1 MIDITDLIVENPVR
15 QRGASRLSVS
25 RMAPSRVDSERS
37 QIDFEFGKTAQCTS
51 IVNSADVKI
60 VFLPVIRERTYC
72 FTGVVPVSICR
83 IQKTVLLIRKASR

>member
-37 QIDFEFGKTAQCTS
+37 QIDFEVGKTAQCTS

-60 VFLPVIRERTYC
+60 VLPVIRERTYC
-72 FTGVVPVSICR
+72 FTGVVPVHISR
-83 IQKTVLLIRKASR
+83 IQKTIILIRQASR